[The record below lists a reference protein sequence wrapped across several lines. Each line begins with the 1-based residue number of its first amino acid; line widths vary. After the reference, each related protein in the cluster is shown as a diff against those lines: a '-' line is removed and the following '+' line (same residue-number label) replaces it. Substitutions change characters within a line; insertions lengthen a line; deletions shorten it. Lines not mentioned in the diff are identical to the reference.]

1 MPDARDLH
9 PFPALAAIPL
19 RSERNVTL
27 RVDRTGERAVRKRH
41 PWLFS
46 EGVREQSHQGRVGD
60 LAVLFDKARQFLA
73 IGLYDPDSPLRVR
86 ILHSGKPTKIDADF
100 FRQRIEAL
108 AALRAE
114 LPMSGTNAYRLVNG
128 ENEGMPG
135 FIADRYA
142 DVLVVKLYTPAWLP
156 QLSLVLPALLA
167 VQPAEQVVLRLS
179 RDTQKRVADLHGLAD
194 GDLLLGSELQT
205 PVVFEENRL
214 RFECDPL
221 KGQKTGF
228 FLDQRENRA
237 RVESLAAGQD
247 VLNVFAYSGG
257 FSLYAA
263 RGGAKRVTSLDQS
276 KPALEAAERN
286 FALNRADP
294 AVGATPH
301 EIVVDDAFTW
311 LEQRERQRARYDVVI
326 IDPPSFAHRQTDV
339 PRARAAYARLVQ
351 LGLGCLRRGG
361 TLVMASCSARV
372 PAADFFELVLRSAR
386 DTGRPL
392 DVFARTEHALDHPT
406 GFPQGAYLKC
416 LFATA

>member
-1 MPDARDLH
+1 MPDAPDLQR
-9 PFPALAAIPL
+9 FPALAAIPP

-46 EGVREQSHQGRVGD
+46 EGVREQSHEGRVGD
-60 LAVLFDKARQFLA
+60 LAVLFDKARKFLA

-86 ILHSGKPTKIDADF
+86 ILHSGKPVKIDADF
-100 FRQRIEAL
+100 FRQRLGAL
-108 AALRAE
+108 AATRAA
-114 LPMSGTNAYRLVNG
+114 LPESGTNAYRLVNG

-156 QLSLVLPALLA
+156 YLSLVLPALLEM
-167 VQPAEQVVLRLS
+167 QPASQVVLRLS
-179 RDTQKRVADLHGLAD
+179 RDTQKRVTDLHGLAD
-194 GDLLLGSELQT
+194 GNLLLGPELQL
-205 PVVFEENRL
+205 PVVFEENHL
-214 RFECDPL
+214 RFECDPIA
-221 KGQKTGF
+221 GQKTGF

-237 RVESLAAGQD
+237 RVGSLARGQD

-276 KPALEAAERN
+276 KPALEAANRN
-286 FALNRADP
+286 FALNRSDP
-294 AVGATPH
+294 AVAATPH
-301 EIVVDDAFTW
+301 EIVADDAFAW
-311 LEQRERQRARYDVVI
+311 LERTAHERTRYDVVI

-339 PRARAAYARLVQ
+339 PRALAAYARLVH

-372 PAADFFELVLRSAR
+372 PAADFFGLVLRSAR
-386 DTGRPL
+386 DAGRPL
-392 DVFARTEHALDHPT
+392 DEFARTEHALDHPI

-416 LFATA
+416 LFART